1 MQNLR
6 VQKRIVNSKRHTL
19 GYIASGKRYTRG
31 QLVRLARQGRV
42 QSVIAAQGSQ
52 GWYVTVDQ
60 STTHRSLTDLPIVV
74 E

>member
-1 MQNLR
+1 MSTLR
-6 VQKRIVNSKRHTL
+6 VQKRIVNSKRHTI

-31 QLVRLARQGRV
+31 QLVKLARRNRV
-42 QSVIAAQGSQ
+42 QSVVARQGTT

-60 STTHRSLTDLPIVV
+60 STAHRSLTDLPLVV